1 MVFHSTSH
9 ASETLSLDMG
19 DAVPVGGAFEEGCL
33 PRCKALFML
42 TSGEWTAVTNYIID
56 RDTGLPESKVAV
68 LLTNGGEQYLR
79 VLIDRKIIKANCYQ
93 SMMGC

>member
-1 MVFHSTSH
+1 MVFRSTSH

-19 DAVPVGGAFEEGCL
+19 AATPVGGAFQEGCL
-33 PRCKALFML
+33 PRCTSMFTL
-42 TSGEWTAVTNYIID
+42 TSGEWTAVVYRI
-56 RDTGLPESKVAV
+56 TGTDGYTEPKAAV

-79 VLIDRKIIKANCYQ
+79 VLIDRKIVKANCYQ